1 MNERVAIVAVTY
13 LSADVIGQF
22 LESIAAAGTDPTV
35 ILVDNSPADDGT
47 AAIAAQYPGV
57 TLVRPGGNLGYGG
70 GMNHG
75 VALLD
80 PDIRWVA
87 LANPDLVLSPGSLTE
102 LLATA
107 QRLPR
112 AAALGPLIRT
122 GDGDVYPSARN
133 LPSLRTGLGHAV
145 FGRLW
150 PTNPWTTSYRNDLA
164 AIDEHAVGWLSG
176 AFLFVRREAFEQVGG
191 FDERYFMY
199 FEDVDLGRNFGLS
212 GWLNYYV
219 PSAEVMHYGAMS
231 TSKSARLMIKAHHR
245 SAYQYLAKRYH
256 PWYLW
261 PVRVALRFGLWA
273 RSLVA
278 KG

>member
-1 MNERVAIVAVTY
+1 VNDRVAIVAVTY
-13 LSADVIGQF
+13 LSADVITQF
-22 LESIAAAGTDPTV
+22 LDSIAAAGTDPTV
-35 ILVDNSPADDGT
+35 VLVDNSPADDGT
-47 AAIAAQYPGV
+47 AAIAARYPGV
-57 TLVRPGGNLGYGG
+57 TLVRPGRNLGYGG
-70 GMNHG
+70 GMNYG
-75 VALLD
+75 VSLLD
-80 PDIRWVA
+80 PDIDWVV

-102 LLATA
+102 LRAA
-107 QRLPR
+107 GHRLPR
-112 AAALGPLIRT
+112 AGALGPLIRT
-122 GDGDVYPSARN
+122 GEGEVYPSARN

-145 FGRLW
+145 FVRLW
-150 PTNPWTTSYRNDLA
+150 PTNPWTMSYRNDLA

-176 AFLFVRREAFEQVGG
+176 AFLFVRRAAFQQIGG

-199 FEDVDLGRNFGLS
+199 FEDVDLGRNFGLG

-219 PSAEVMHYGAMS
+219 PTAEVMHYGAMS
-231 TSKSARLMIKAHHR
+231 TSKSARRMIKAHHR